1 MKQSF
6 FSFCIDLRVVWVV
19 CESWKLLSELQAGV
33 PWELLYVDDLMTK
46 IQAHREH
53 KTSTKAADHTE
64 FLQMAVSCMGKK
76 SHLC

>member
-1 MKQSF
+1 
-6 FSFCIDLRVVWVV
+6 
-19 CESWKLLSELQAGV
+19 
-33 PWELLYVDDLMTK
+33 MTK
-46 IQAHREH
+46 TQAHREH